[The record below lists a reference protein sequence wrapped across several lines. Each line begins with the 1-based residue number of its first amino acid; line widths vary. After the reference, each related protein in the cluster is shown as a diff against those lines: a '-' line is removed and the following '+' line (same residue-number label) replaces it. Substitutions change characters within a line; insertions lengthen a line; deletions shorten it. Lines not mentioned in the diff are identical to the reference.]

1 MFFVTIFLQTLQS
14 TVSLPK
20 RVLKAIFL
28 RPNKINNDFQIFYE
42 RKKQTNKERETPLIM
57 ISNVNAGF
65 SPPNTGQVKTAF
77 NSTVSESVTDKIST
91 NAKQPKSLNITTFQ
105 GTLNPQAGWSKLVKS
120 SLEGGSFPN
129 EQPPTSK
136 NALWKQIIAEAMKG
150 SGLST
155 SKPSAGGDAFANK
168 DFGSLSSSSYDDS
181 EG

>member
-1 MFFVTIFLQTLQS
+1 MML
-14 TVSLPK
+14 
-20 RVLKAIFL
+20 
-28 RPNKINNDFQIFYE
+28 
-42 RKKQTNKERETPLIM
+42 
-57 ISNVNAGF
+57 NVNSGF
-65 SPPNTGQVKTAF
+65 TPQNTGQVKTAF

-91 NAKQPKSLNITTFQ
+91 NAKQPINPNTATSFESN
-105 GTLNPQAGWSKLVKS
+105 LNPHTGWSKLVKS

-155 SKPSAGGDAFANK
+155 SKPSAGGDAFAK
-168 DFGSLSSSSYDDS
+168 GYASDLTSSSIDDS